1 MDAGASIPEPR
12 GRPMP
17 DRALS
22 PHQVLVAPREPLVA
36 GGAAEEYERRVSDL
50 FTSGCRHLI
59 ADLRAV
65 PAIDSAGVRA
75 LVRSHTTAQR
85 VGGAFTIVAPQP
97 DVRRVLELSRLDSVF
112 HIRESLEEARL
123 PAWRSTDVRLIAS
136 GVLLCAALWWASAS
150 FPYLPVVTAR
160 PGLLFVRELG
170 KLIAAGMI
178 GLLVTAVQRRFQDKP
193 MTQAMEHA
201 QVLLCVSGALVMMV
215 IGESLARAFGIAG
228 AASIIRFRTPVED
241 PKDITILFVL
251 MALGMATGIGT
262 LGIAASGT
270 AFICVFL
277 VVLEHT
283 GGGRRRTMM
292 VQIGAAGKEF
302 PVAHVQRV
310 FARNRIVFEPREL
323 AQKKEVTMVYYA
335 TLDPA
340 VSLEDVSAQLVQG
353 DAGVTSVS
361 WEPPKRN
368 V

>member
-1 MDAGASIPEPR
+1 
-12 GRPMP
+12 MP

-22 PHQVLVAPREPLVA
+22 PQQVLIAPRDPLVA
-36 GGAAEEYERRVSDL
+36 GGTAEEYERRANEL
-50 FTSGCRHLI
+50 FRSGCRYLI
-59 ADLRAV
+59 ADLRGVA
-65 PAIDSAGVRA
+65 AIDSAGVRA

-85 VGGAFTIVAPQP
+85 IDGRFTIVAPQP

-112 HIRESLEEARL
+112 DIRESLEEARI
-123 PAWRSTDVRLIAS
+123 PAWRERDVGLVVAAVALC
-136 GVLLCAALWWASAS
+136 GVLWWASAS
-150 FPYLPVVTAR
+150 FPLLPSSLRPSSVYLRDFGKFITA
-160 PGLLFVRELG
+160 GL
-170 KLIAAGMI
+170 I

-201 QVLLCVSGALVMMV
+201 QVLLCVSGALVMMI

-228 AASIIRFRTPVED
+228 AASVIRFRTPVED
-241 PKDITILFVL
+241 PKDITVLFIL

-262 LGIAASGT
+262 LGVAASGT
-270 AFICVFL
+270 AFVCLLMVTL
-277 VVLEHT
+277 PHT
-283 GGGRRRTMM
+283 GVGPRRTMM
-292 VQIGAAGKEF
+292 VQIGAVAGKEF

-323 AQKKEVTMVYYA
+323 AQKKEVTMVYH
-335 TLDPA
+335 TMLDPA

-368 V
+368 A